1 MSKLI
6 INFNP
11 LNAKTI
17 YIYARAYPHLS
28 AKTIIIYMSRV
39 ERLPKYRLFIFIA

>member
-17 YIYARAYPHLS
+17 YIC
-28 AKTIIIYMSRV
+28 SRV
-39 ERLPKYRLFIFIA
+39 PASQREDHNYMYVEGGAFAKYRLFIFIA